1 MKNPYKV
8 LKVKK
13 TATAAEIKKAYRKR
27 STETH
32 PDKGGSSEAFNEV
45 AEAYNVLKDPV
56 KRKLFDEKG
65 IVEEAK
71 IEQNFYNDVV
81 ELFFNVITT
90 KPNVI
95 ELEADIIAEIT
106 YIIDD
111 KIETSKKH
119 IKGLTG
125 NITELKKFKGKIIRK
140 DTENEAENM
149 FENLIDG
156 KIHNDEKEIQSWK
169 DDIEKQNKIKEIVN
183 QYECKTTKT
192 NNKQTNVPF

>member
-90 KPNVI
+90 KPN
-95 ELEADIIAEIT
+95 
-106 YIIDD
+106 
-111 KIETSKKH
+111 
-119 IKGLTG
+119 

-192 NNKQTNVPF
+192 NNKQTNVPFLNFIK